1 MREKPL
7 ILIVDDEKD
16 FTEIIGAKLE
26 GLGCDVIGAQNWAAA
41 AKQAQELQPDLIL
54 MDINMPGVSGID
66 AAIEMKKDP
75 KTKNIRIAFLTSM
88 KEPWPSLSGDN
99 QAISQEFGMDGFLE
113 KTDDLD
119 ALAGKIQE
127 ILAKP

>member
-26 GLGCDVIGAQNWAAA
+26 GLGCDVIDAQNWAAA
-41 AKQAQELQPDLIL
+41 VKQAQELQPDLIL

-119 ALAGKIQE
+119 TLAGKIQE